1 MPTYSGIGYYFKDR
15 YDVGDHASN
24 KGGGNVNL
32 QGKLKAKGL
41 APAKPAAGKDPLSD
55 RK

>member
-1 MPTYSGIGYYFKDR
+1 MKMPSFKNR
-15 YDVGDHASN
+15 YDVGSYDAN
-24 KGGGNVNL
+24 KGGKNINL
-32 QGKLKAKGL
+32 QPKLKAKGL

>member
-1 MPTYSGIGYYFKDR
+1 MKMPSFKAR

-32 QGKLKAKGL
+32 QGKLHAKGL
-41 APAKPAAGKDPLSD
+41 APAKPAMGRDPLSE